1 MSVGAK
7 LAKNC
12 RCQTLNNSFF
22 YNFAKNTLINYKIEK
37 MNRTIFLTFVLLVSL
52 PTILCGKGKKDIW
65 PDGKEIP
72 DWFRDVT
79 PTDISKLGKMYYIT
93 DYGVK
98 DDGNIYTKELQALI
112 NEVANNGGGV
122 IVVPKGTYR
131 TGAIFFRQGTH
142 LYIEESG
149 ILKGSDDISDFP
161 VMNSRIEGES
171 CKYFPGV
178 VNADGID
185 GLTICGKGTID
196 GNGLRYWKAF
206 WLRRTWN
213 PQCTNKDEMR
223 PRLVFISNCKNV
235 RIEGLHLKDSPFWTT
250 HIYRCE
256 NVKYLNL
263 RITSP
268 ASPVKAPSTDAI
280 DIDAC
285 KNVLVKGCYMS
296 VNDDAIALKGGKG
309 PWADDFLKSAAEKH
323 NPNLDNGNG
332 SNENIIIE
340 DCEYGFCHG
349 CLTCGSESVFDH
361 NIILRRIKVDQ
372 ASNLLWLKMRP
383 DTPQRYEYIT
393 VEDIKGN
400 AKNFLLVR
408 PWTQFYDLKDRK
420 DIPMSFSDHITM
432 RNIDLEC
439 DVFFNVEP
447 REDQYHLSN
456 FLFENLNIRTARSN
470 FHQEYIEN
478 LKTENVIINN

>member
-1 MSVGAK
+1 MNKLYYLILSLCLFAICNGVQAK
-7 LAKNC
+7 DL
-12 RCQTLNNSFF
+12 
-22 YNFAKNTLINYKIEK
+22 
-37 MNRTIFLTFVLLVSL
+37 
-52 PTILCGKGKKDIW
+52 W
-65 PDGKEIP
+65 PDGSEIP
-72 DWFRDVT
+72 QWFRQVT
-79 PTDISKLGKMYYIT
+79 PTDVSKLGKLYKVT

-98 DDGNIYTKELQALI
+98 DDGQIYTSQIQKLI
-112 NEVANNGGGV
+112 DDVAKNGGGV
-122 IVVPKGTYR
+122 ICIPKGTYM

-142 LYIEESG
+142 LYVEEG
-149 ILKGSDDISDFP
+149 GTLKGSDDISDFP
-161 VMNSRIEGES
+161 VMDSRIEGES

-178 VNADGID
+178 VNADGLN
-185 GLTICGKGTID
+185 GFTISGKGTID

-206 WLRRTWN
+206 WLRRAWN
-213 PQCTNKDEMR
+213 PKCTNKDEMR

-235 RIEGLHLKDSPFWTT
+235 QIENLHLKDSPFWTT
-250 HIYRCE
+250 HIYKCE
-256 NVKYLNL
+256 YVKYFNL

-285 KNVLVKGCYMS
+285 KNVLVKECYMS

-309 PWADDFLKSAAEKH
+309 PWADDYQKGKE
-323 NPNLDNGNG
+323 NGNG

-361 NIILRRIKVDQ
+361 NIILRRIKVNE

-393 VEDIKGN
+393 VENISGN

-420 DIPMSFSDHITM
+420 DVPMSYSDHIVM
-432 RNIDLEC
+432 RNIDLDC

-456 FLFENLNIRTARSN
+456 FLFENLSIRAKN
-470 FHQEYIEN
+470 PAFHPEYIEN
-478 LKTENVIINN
+478 MTTKNIKL